1 MVVAD
6 SGPLHYLILIEHTH
20 LLPALYGQVTIPR
33 AVEQELTTP
42 AAPQN
47 VRVWLSNSPAWLSV
61 MAPGSELAIPID
73 DRLDL
78 GEREAIAL
86 AKTLQADLL
95 LIDERAGRA
104 EAKRLGLRVTGTVGV
119 LRAAAEAH
127 LASPRE
133 VIQRLRQ
140 TSFYVDE
147 ALLQAAFQGL
157 ES

>member
-1 MVVAD
+1 
-6 SGPLHYLILIEHTH
+6 
-20 LLPALYGQVTIPR
+20 
-33 AVEQELTTP
+33 
-42 AAPQN
+42 
-47 VRVWLSNSPAWLSV
+47 

-104 EAKRLGLRVTGTVGV
+104 EAKRLGLRVSGTLGV
-119 LRAAAEAH
+119 LRAAVEAH